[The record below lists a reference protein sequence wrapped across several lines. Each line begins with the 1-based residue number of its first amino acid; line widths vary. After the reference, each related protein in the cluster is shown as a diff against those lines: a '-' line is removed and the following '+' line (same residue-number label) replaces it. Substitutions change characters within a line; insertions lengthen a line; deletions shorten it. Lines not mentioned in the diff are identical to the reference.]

1 MRRVCVTQKEE
12 DKKSAGPKASKNHQQ
27 RLENIVK
34 QTTVESRV
42 RRTNT
47 DMLLAAGKSL
57 LLWINTA

>member
-1 MRRVCVTQKEE
+1 MTQKAE
-12 DKKSAGPKASKNHQQ
+12 DKKSAGPKASRNHQQ

-47 DMLLAAGKSL
+47 L
-57 LLWINTA
+57 TRC